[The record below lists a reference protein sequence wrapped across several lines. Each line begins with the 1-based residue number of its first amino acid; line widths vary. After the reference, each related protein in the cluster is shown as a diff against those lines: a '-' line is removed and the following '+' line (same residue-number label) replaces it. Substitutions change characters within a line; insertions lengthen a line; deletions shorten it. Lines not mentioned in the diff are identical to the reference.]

1 MRLPIILDTDPGI
14 DDAAAIAAALFAPEL
29 DLQLMTTVAGN
40 VSVEK
45 TTRNALQLL
54 HFWNAD
60 VPLAQGASMPLVRP
74 LRDAASVHGE
84 SGMEGY
90 DFVEHQRQPLAKPAF
105 QAIRD
110 ALMHAAEPITLVA
123 IGPLTNIALLL
134 TQYPE
139 CVFNIRRLV
148 IMGGSAGRGNFTP
161 NAEFNIAIDPEAAAK
176 VFHSGL
182 EIVMCG
188 LDVTNRAL
196 LAADYLATLPTLNQT
211 GKMLH
216 ALFSHYRSGSMSSGL
231 RMHDLCAIAWLAR
244 RNCSLSSRALWR
256 WRRRG
261 LDRRHHGG
269 GYRRTTGPAGE
280 RPGGAG
286 YRRRRVSALGGGGD
300 CPGAVIYHS
309 IFKERSNDL
318 WTGVFERLE
327 RDL

>member
-1 MRLPIILDTDPGI
+1 M
-14 DDAAAIAAALFAPEL
+14 
-29 DLQLMTTVAGN
+29 
-40 VSVEK
+40 
-45 TTRNALQLL
+45 
-54 HFWNAD
+54 
-60 VPLAQGASMPLVRP
+60 
-74 LRDAASVHGE
+74 
-84 SGMEGY
+84 
-90 DFVEHQRQPLAKPAF
+90 
-105 QAIRD
+105 
-110 ALMHAAEPITLVA
+110 A

-256 WRRRG
+256 WRRRDWTAG
-261 LDRRHHGG
+261 
-269 GYRRTTGPAGE
+269 TTVVDIEGRLGQPANAS
-280 RPGGAG
+280 GAG

-300 CPGAVIYHS
+300 YW
-309 IFKERSNDL
+309 R
-318 WTGVFERLE
+318 
-327 RDL
+327 RDISLDFQGEKQ

>member
-1 MRLPIILDTDPGI
+1 MERLPIILDTDPGI
-14 DDAAAIAAALFAPEL
+14 DDAAAIAAALFAPQL

-60 VPLAQGASMPLVRP
+60 IPLAQGAATPLLRP
-74 LRDAASVHGE
+74 LRDAAYVHGE

-90 DFVEHQRQPLAKPAF
+90 DFVEHTRQPLAKPAF

-110 ALMHAAEPITLVA
+110 ALMLSPEPVTLVA

-139 CVFNIRRLV
+139 CRFNIRRLV

-161 NAEFNIAIDPEAAAK
+161 NAEFNIAIDPEAAAL
-176 VFHSGL
+176 VFRSGL

-188 LDVTNRAL
+188 LDVTNQAML
-196 LAADYLATLPTLNQT
+196 TPDYLASLPTLNRT

-216 ALFSHYRSGSMSSGL
+216 ALFSHYRSGTMRTGV
-231 RMHDLCAIAWLAR
+231 RMHDLCAIAWLVRPDLFTVKPCFVAVETQGDYTAGTTVVDIEGR
-244 RNCSLSSRALWR
+244 MNRPANVQVALEINV
-256 WRRRG
+256 
-261 LDRRHHGG
+261 
-269 GYRRTTGPAGE
+269 AGFQQWVAE
-280 RPGGAG
+280 
-286 YRRRRVSALGGGGD
+286 VLALA
-300 CPGAVIYHS
+300 P
-309 IFKERSNDL
+309 
-318 WTGVFERLE
+318 
-327 RDL
+327 

>member
-1 MRLPIILDTDPGI
+1 
-14 DDAAAIAAALFAPEL
+14 
-29 DLQLMTTVAGN
+29 
-40 VSVEK
+40 
-45 TTRNALQLL
+45 
-54 HFWNAD
+54 
-60 VPLAQGASMPLVRP
+60 
-74 LRDAASVHGE
+74 
-84 SGMEGY
+84 
-90 DFVEHQRQPLAKPAF
+90 
-105 QAIRD
+105 
-110 ALMHAAEPITLVA
+110 VA

-196 LAADYLATLPTLNQT
+196 LTADYLATLPTLNQT

-244 RNCSLSSRALWR
+244 PELFTLQPCFVAVETQGTWTAGTTVVDIEGRLGQPANALVALDIDVEGFQR
-256 WRRRG
+256 W
-261 LDRRHHGG
+261 
-269 GYRRTTGPAGE
+269 AAE
-280 RPGGAG
+280 
-286 YRRRRVSALGGGGD
+286 VIALA
-300 CPGAVIYHS
+300 P
-309 IFKERSNDL
+309 
-318 WTGVFERLE
+318 
-327 RDL
+327 

>member
-231 RMHDLCAIAWLAR
+231 RMHDL
-244 RNCSLSSRALWR
+244 
-256 WRRRG
+256 
-261 LDRRHHGG
+261 
-269 GYRRTTGPAGE
+269 
-280 RPGGAG
+280 
-286 YRRRRVSALGGGGD
+286 
-300 CPGAVIYHS
+300 
-309 IFKERSNDL
+309 
-318 WTGVFERLE
+318 
-327 RDL
+327 

>member
-1 MRLPIILDTDPGI
+1 
-14 DDAAAIAAALFAPEL
+14 
-29 DLQLMTTVAGN
+29 
-40 VSVEK
+40 
-45 TTRNALQLL
+45 
-54 HFWNAD
+54 
-60 VPLAQGASMPLVRP
+60 
-74 LRDAASVHGE
+74 
-84 SGMEGY
+84 
-90 DFVEHQRQPLAKPAF
+90 
-105 QAIRD
+105 
-110 ALMHAAEPITLVA
+110 MHAAEPITLVA

-244 RNCSLSSRALWR
+244 PELFTLQQCFVAVETQGTGPPAPRWWISKGDWASRRTPRWR
-256 WRRRG
+256 WISTSKGFNAGRRR
-261 LDRRHHGG
+261 
-269 GYRRTTGPAGE
+269 
-280 RPGGAG
+280 
-286 YRRRRVSALGGGGD
+286 
-300 CPGAVIYHS
+300 
-309 IFKERSNDL
+309 
-318 WTGVFERLE
+318 
-327 RDL
+327 